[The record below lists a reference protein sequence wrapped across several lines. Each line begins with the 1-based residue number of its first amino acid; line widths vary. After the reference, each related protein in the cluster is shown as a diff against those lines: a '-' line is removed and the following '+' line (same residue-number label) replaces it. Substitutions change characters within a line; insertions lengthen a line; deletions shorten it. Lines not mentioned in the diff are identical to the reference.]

1 MPIRPCNDCKYW
13 DKEAVECMRYP
24 PKPEIGYPPAERGCG
39 EWKPEKKGAK
49 DGQKQG
55 KSY

>member
-1 MPIRPCNDCKYW
+1 
-13 DKEAVECMRYP
+13 MRYP